1 MAPDVWMMDSIEEV
15 IEDNTKNKD
24 FDEVCKQRDDCLQE
38 RDVFKNEVTFLQE
51 ELQRIEKRADE
62 LQQAN
67 ESLGRMIDT
76 LRIENSLMKELLRPP
91 AYTIPPTASPISISW
106 NHQ

>member
-38 RDVFKNEVTFLQE
+38 RDVFKNEVTSLQE

-76 LRIENSLMKELLRPP
+76 LRIENGLMKELLRPP
-91 AYTIPPTASPISISW
+91 AYTIQPTASPISISW